1 MPHPEHNSTHRNAT
15 DFDTPQ
21 REMRSTDSRLDELET
36 QVAWLTEQ
44 VQARL
49 LSAVPTKM
57 VLSVPELAARWG
69 RSDETIR
76 RMIRRGELRTVRG
89 HRPYEIALSEV
100 YRFEG
105 GQNAPAGRK
114 EAVAS

>member
-15 DFDTPQ
+15 IFDTPRQ
-21 REMRSTDSRLDELET
+21 GMCSPESRIEELET

-89 HRPYEIALSEV
+89 HRPYEIALSEI

-105 GQNAPAGRK
+105 GQQAQANRK
-114 EAVAS
+114 EEAAS

>member
-1 MPHPEHNSTHRNAT
+1 MPHPEHDNTHRNAT
-15 DFDTPQ
+15 RFDTPR
-21 REMRSTDSRLDELET
+21 REMRSPESRLDELET

-89 HRPYEIALSEV
+89 HRPYEIALSEI

-105 GQNAPAGRK
+105 GQNTAGRK